1 MPTRKKTTS
10 RFDNSIEVAA
20 FIDRIKADGLMATP
34 AQMRKLNAKLK
45 QMQTFQPKVGV
56 LGKTGAG
63 KSSLCNALFG
73 QRTAKVSNVKAC
85 TRAPQEVL
93 VNLTPDGAG
102 MTLVDV
108 PGVGESGERDLEYQ
122 ALYESLLPE
131 LDLVLW
137 VLKGDDRA
145 FSIDERFYKEVVLPA
160 ITDSGTPIVFVVNQV
175 DKIAPFREW
184 DLEAGQPGKKQAL
197 NIKNKVADV
206 RRIFKVGR
214 KMPAVVAVSADERY
228 GLVDL
233 VNTIVERLPDEKKFG
248 FAREVREE
256 HVSPKAESSAK
267 RGFWNAVKAAAHNIF
282 VEVAPVVI
290 EASVKWIIKALPKL
304 MKAVF

>member
-1 MPTRKKTTS
+1 MAPPKKTRS
-10 RFDNSIEVAA
+10 RLDPSLEISA
-20 FIDRIKADGLMATP
+20 FIERVKADGLAATP
-34 AQMRKLNAKLK
+34 AQMSKLNSKLK
-45 QMQTFQPKVGV
+45 KMTNFQPKVGV

-85 TRAPQEVL
+85 TRSPQEVL
-93 VNLTPDGAG
+93 INLTPEGAG

-108 PGVGESGERDLEYQ
+108 PGVGESEQRDAEYQ
-122 ALYESLLPE
+122 ELYESLLPK

-145 FSIDERFYKEVVLPA
+145 FSVDERFYKEVVLPA
-160 ITDSGTPIVFVVNQV
+160 VSASGIPIIFVVNQV

-184 DLEAGQPGKKQAL
+184 NEELNEPGRKQAA
-197 NIKNKVADV
+197 NIKTKLEDV

-214 KMPAVVAVSADERY
+214 KLPVAVAVSADEKY

-233 VNTIVERLPDEKKFG
+233 VNTIIERLPDEKKFG
-248 FAREVREE
+248 FAREVRDE
-256 HVSPKAESSAK
+256 HISAKAESSVK
-267 RGFWNAVKAAAHNIF
+267 RGFWNAVKEAAHNIF
-282 VEVAPVVI
+282 IDVAPALI
-290 EASVKWIIKALPKL
+290 EKGIKWIFKNLATIVKT
-304 MKAVF
+304 VV